1 MAALPVMHAAW
12 HDVMARE
19 HPQLGC
25 SRLLSTALAQ
35 AGQSTA
41 LAQAGH
47 VNHPLSALYT
57 LSAQDACRTK
67 GAPLGERNAAT
78 SDVIPAV
85 HKSPTSTRSKLQS
98 PRQSARSAQVALQ
111 AGGVLPKCHHHV
123 L

>member
-25 SRLLSTALAQ
+25 SRLL
-35 AGQSTA
+35 STA

-85 HKSPTSTRSKLQS
+85 HKSPTSARSKLQS